1 MVDLGFFC
9 LKLKISE
16 ITGLNGLYFSGKRF
30 PYRLGAKQLLGY
42 KGTKQHTHTH
52 IGTQGQIIKQLAW
65 SMDCRIFADM
75 KKIEERFCAI
85 ISIIGT
91 HTHTHTHYTQSTE
104 HCNIIICTTMSHLMQ
119 KYLSFKYYPPPP
131 LFLFHP

>member
-1 MVDLGFFC
+1 M
-9 LKLKISE
+9 
-16 ITGLNGLYFSGKRF
+16 
-30 PYRLGAKQLLGY
+30 
-42 KGTKQHTHTH
+42 THTH

-91 HTHTHTHYTQSTE
+91 HTHTYTLTLYI
-104 HCNIIICTTMSHLMQ
+104 HKALNIVISLYAQQCPI
-119 KYLSFKYYPPPP
+119 
-131 LFLFHP
+131 